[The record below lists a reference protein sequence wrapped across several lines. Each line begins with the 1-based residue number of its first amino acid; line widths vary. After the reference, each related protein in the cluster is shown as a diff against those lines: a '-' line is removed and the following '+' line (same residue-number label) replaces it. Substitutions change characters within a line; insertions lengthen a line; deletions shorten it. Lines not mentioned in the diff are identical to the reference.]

1 MKAGLAV
8 WRVTASAVSVAALVL
23 AVIGQAYAQPV
34 DSAKKALAAPQV
46 TELQTQS
53 RAILMRMAQFLGG
66 AQSFSVNI
74 RDGYDVVQKS
84 GQKIEFGDKRKVIL
98 SRPDQLRAEGERS
111 DGTKTQVVFNGK
123 EIVLVDATR
132 NVYATAPQPGGVDD
146 TVVHFVR
153 DLGIRFPLARMLV
166 SRLPAEFED
175 QVRSV
180 DYVEKTSIDGVPCH
194 HLAVRS
200 DTVDFQVWVADG
212 DKPLPQRVVITYKKA
227 AGQPQFWAHFSD
239 WDMAPAINDSTF
251 LLQVDGLRK
260 IAFAAQ
266 LPSTSPAPRKR
277 SPGKG
282 AK

>member
-1 MKAGLAV
+1 MKASLEV
-8 WRVTASAVSVAALVL
+8 WRVTASALRVSALVL
-23 AVIGQAYAQPV
+23 AVAGQAYAQPV
-34 DSAKKALAAPQV
+34 DPAKKAPAAPQAM
-46 TELQTQS
+46 ELQTQA
-53 RAILMRMAQFLGG
+53 RAILMRMAQFLSG

-84 GQKIEFGDKRKVIL
+84 GQKIEFGDKRKIIL
-98 SRPDQLRAEGERS
+98 SRPDRLRAEGERS
-111 DGTKTQVVFNGK
+111 DGSKTQVVFNGK

-146 TVVHFVR
+146 TIVYFVK
-153 DLGIRFPLARMLV
+153 DLGIRFPLARLLG
-166 SRLPAEFED
+166 SRLPAQFESR
-175 QVRSV
+175 VRSV

-194 HLAVRS
+194 HLAARS
-200 DTVDFQVWVADG
+200 DTVDFQVCVADG
-212 DKPLPQRVVITYKKA
+212 DKPLPQRLVITYKKA

-266 LPSTSPAPRKR
+266 LPRTSPAARKA
-277 SPGKG
+277 SADKG